1 MRKIIL
7 TESQLSKLIT
17 KIISEQEQNNLFDTL
32 NQKYNFVTSNNNSV
46 YYKGAKKIKYFD
58 KESNREKFGK
68 YSVQIV
74 VNNDSS
80 VDFYLFIPP
89 GYKSYEGLIDK
100 INNVINSMGGT
111 EESSKE
117 NNFRDGQEYVMS
129 FTNVDL
135 NNPEFFTLVSE
146 IQKTI
151 R

>member
-89 GYKSYEGLIDK
+89 GHKSYEGLIDK

-129 FTNVDL
+129 LTYVDL